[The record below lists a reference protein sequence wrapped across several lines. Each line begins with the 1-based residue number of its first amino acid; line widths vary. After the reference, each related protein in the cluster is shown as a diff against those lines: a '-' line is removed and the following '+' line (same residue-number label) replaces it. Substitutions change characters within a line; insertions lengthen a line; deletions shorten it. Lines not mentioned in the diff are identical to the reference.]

1 MSQNKLGYLAMEI
14 SGIQKFI
21 FATKKLSEM
30 VTGSEIIES
39 IFKSVLTNFI
49 KEKNYSLVYPND
61 FTESCDPKEN
71 QILAIQI
78 NAGIANLLFSSI
90 DRAKEFLKEFC
101 IHVLGNYPGIPLY
114 GATCE
119 SEWSISSLN
128 ESRSKTIEKLRK
140 KRALNSS
147 SQGMLMQPFCI
158 KSKLDGLPVIPIK
171 NEKDKEKDKEY
182 ELSILSATRQNYES
196 KHSAKKRLQEIGF
209 TPKDLGLREDATWSW
224 SDDLSS
230 IVGSEGKIALVHMD
244 GNDLGRL
251 FLGKLQDQDNGQEGQ
266 LDPSKNL
273 KEMSELSSCVEKSN
287 KAAMKAA
294 FKAILKYV
302 YVNKVAKQE
311 YQINYEVPVRPIVLG
326 GDDVT
331 VLIRSDL
338 ALLFVMAYTKEFEKQ
353 TKQLNKGKKLS
364 LGAGIVIANKTYP
377 FSKVFEIAEGLLDK
391 AKSLT
396 NKGYDGYQNRPSSI
410 DYHVITNDVEWEVDV
425 IREHLFSSKDG
436 SLLTAKP
443 FFIEDISVADNEDR
457 KRKNLY
463 KVIEDGVDVI
473 NQLPR
478 GTLRG
483 TLAECRVGLEAGNKV
498 YAQVKRNVE
507 RGLGGRKDKSLMS
520 KNRFEE
526 IFGDKSFFIKNAKGQ
541 EYTLIGDY
549 LELAQMLPKEIFDN
563 EKSIADAS
571 FKAYMNALEDNK

>member
-1 MSQNKLGYLAMEI
+1 MSQNTLGYLAMEI

-30 VTGSEIIES
+30 VNGSEIIES
-39 IFKSVLTNFI
+39 IFKSELEKFI
-49 KEKNYSLVYPND
+49 DEGKEYTLVYPKD
-61 FTESCDPKEN
+61 FTDSCEPKN
-71 QILAIQI
+71 TQILAIQI

-90 DRAKEFLKEFC
+90 DKAKKFLTEFC
-101 IHVLGNYPGIPLY
+101 THVLAIYPGIPLY
-114 GATCE
+114 GGTTEC
-119 SEWSISSLN
+119 EWSIKGLKDARRVAS
-128 ESRSKTIEKLRK
+128 EKLRK

-158 KSKLDGLPVIPIK
+158 PSKLDGLPVVV
-171 NEKDKEKDKEY
+171 ETDDK
-182 ELSILSATRQNYES
+182 LSILSATRKNYKS
-196 KHSAKKRLQEIGF
+196 KKSAEKRLQEIGI
-209 TPKDLGLREDATWSW
+209 TPKDLGLSDEALWSW
-224 SDDLSS
+224 SNDLSS
-230 IVGSEGKIALVHMD
+230 IVESDGKIALVHMD

-251 FLGKLQDQDNGQEGQ
+251 FLGKLQDQDNGQDDH

-287 KAAMKAA
+287 QAAMTAA
-294 FKAILKYV
+294 FKAILRYE
-302 YVNKVAKQE
+302 YANKESNQKN
-311 YQINYEVPVRPIVLG
+311 QIKYEVPARPIVLG

-331 VLIRSDL
+331 VLIRADL

-353 TKQLNKGKKLS
+353 TKLLNQGKKLS
-364 LGAGIVIANKTYP
+364 LGAGIVIANKSYP
-377 FSKVFEIAEGLLDK
+377 FSKGFELAEGLLDN

-410 DYHVITNDVEWEVDV
+410 DYQVITNDVEWDVDE
-425 IREHLFSSKDG
+425 IKEHLYTSKDG

-443 FFIEDISVADNEDR
+443 FFIEDICLADNEDR

-463 KVIEDGVDVI
+463 KVIEGGVDVI

-498 YAQVKRNVE
+498 YAQVHRNVE

-541 EYTLIGDY
+541 DYTLIGDY
-549 LELAQMLPKEIFDN
+549 LELSQMLPKEIFDGN
-563 EKSIADAS
+563 EDRSKVAFKS
-571 FKAYMNALEDNK
+571 YMDSLEDNK

>member
-1 MSQNKLGYLAMEI
+1 MSQNTLGYLAMEI

-30 VTGSEIIES
+30 VNGSEIIES
-39 IFKSVLTNFI
+39 IFKSELEKFI
-49 KEKNYSLVYPND
+49 DEGKEYTLVYPKD
-61 FTESCDPKEN
+61 FTDSCEPKN
-71 QILAIQI
+71 TQILAIQI

-90 DRAKEFLKEFC
+90 DKAKKFLTEFC
-101 IHVLGNYPGIPLY
+101 THVLAIYPGIPLY
-114 GATCE
+114 GGTTEC
-119 SEWSISSLN
+119 EWSIKGLKDARRVAS
-128 ESRSKTIEKLRK
+128 EKLRK

-158 KSKLDGLPVIPIK
+158 PSKLDGLPVVVETDD
-171 NEKDKEKDKEY
+171 N
-182 ELSILSATRQNYES
+182 LSILSATRKNYKS
-196 KHSAKKRLQEIGF
+196 KKSAEKRLQEIGI
-209 TPKDLGLREDATWSW
+209 TPKDLGLSDEALWSW
-224 SDDLSS
+224 SNDLSS
-230 IVGSEGKIALVHMD
+230 IVESDGKIALVHMD

-251 FLGKLQDQDNGQEGQ
+251 FLGKLQDQDNGQDDH

-287 KAAMKAA
+287 QAAMTAA
-294 FKAILKYV
+294 FKAILRYE
-302 YVNKVAKQE
+302 YANKESNQKN
-311 YQINYEVPVRPIVLG
+311 QIKYEVPARPIVLG

-331 VLIRSDL
+331 VLIRADL

-353 TKQLNKGKKLS
+353 TKLLNQGKKLS
-364 LGAGIVIANKTYP
+364 LGAGIVIANKSYP
-377 FSKVFEIAEGLLDK
+377 FSKGFELAEGLLDN

-410 DYHVITNDVEWEVDV
+410 DYQVITNDVEWDVDE
-425 IREHLFSSKDG
+425 IKEHLYTSKDG

-443 FFIEDISVADNEDR
+443 FFIEDICLADNEDR

-498 YAQVKRNVE
+498 YAQVHRNVE

-541 EYTLIGDY
+541 DYTLIGDY
-549 LELAQMLPKEIFDN
+549 LELSQMLPKEIFDGN
-563 EKSIADAS
+563 EDRSKVAFKS
-571 FKAYMNALEDNK
+571 YMDALEDNK

>member
-1 MSQNKLGYLAMEI
+1 MTIGLASDHRGYKAK
-14 SGIQKFI
+14 KF
-21 FATKKLSEM
+21 
-30 VTGSEIIES
+30 
-39 IFKSVLTNFI
+39 LTEFCTH
-49 KEKNYSLVYPND
+49 V
-61 FTESCDPKEN
+61 
-71 QILAIQI
+71 LAI
-78 NAGIANLLFSSI
+78 
-90 DRAKEFLKEFC
+90 
-101 IHVLGNYPGIPLY
+101 YPGIPLY
-114 GATCE
+114 GGTTEC
-119 SEWSISSLN
+119 EWSIKGLKDARRVAS
-128 ESRSKTIEKLRK
+128 EKLRK

-158 KSKLDGLPVIPIK
+158 PSKLDGLPVVV
-171 NEKDKEKDKEY
+171 ETDDK
-182 ELSILSATRQNYES
+182 LSILSATRKNYKS
-196 KHSAKKRLQEIGF
+196 KKSAEKRLQEIGI
-209 TPKDLGLREDATWSW
+209 TPKDLGLSDEALWSW
-224 SDDLSS
+224 SNDLSS
-230 IVGSEGKIALVHMD
+230 IVESDGKIALVHMD

-251 FLGKLQDQDNGQEGQ
+251 FLGKLQDQDNGQDDH

-287 KAAMKAA
+287 QAAMTAA
-294 FKAILKYV
+294 FKAILRYE
-302 YVNKVAKQE
+302 YANKESNQKN
-311 YQINYEVPVRPIVLG
+311 QIKYEVPARPIVLG

-331 VLIRSDL
+331 VLIRADL

-353 TKQLNKGKKLS
+353 TKLLNQGKKLS
-364 LGAGIVIANKTYP
+364 LGAGIVIANKSYP
-377 FSKVFEIAEGLLDK
+377 FSKGFELAEGLLDN

-410 DYHVITNDVEWEVDV
+410 DYQVITNDVEWDVDE
-425 IREHLFSSKDG
+425 IKEHLYTSKDG

-443 FFIEDISVADNEDR
+443 FFIEDICLADNEDR
-457 KRKNLY
+457 KKKNLY

-498 YAQVKRNVE
+498 YAQVHRNVE

-541 EYTLIGDY
+541 DYTLIGDY
-549 LELAQMLPKEIFDN
+549 LELSQMLPKEIFDGN
-563 EKSIADAS
+563 EDRSKVAFKS
-571 FKAYMNALEDNK
+571 YMDALEDNK